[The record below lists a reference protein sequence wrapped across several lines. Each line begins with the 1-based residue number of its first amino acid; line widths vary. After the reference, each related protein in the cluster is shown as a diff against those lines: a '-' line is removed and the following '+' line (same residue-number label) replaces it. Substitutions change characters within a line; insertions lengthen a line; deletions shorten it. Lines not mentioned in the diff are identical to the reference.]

1 MRFTKIPEDTFERIQ
16 LNAGVLL
23 SEFSVTSPPTEAE
36 MLSNIVGATSGGV
49 TFTASATY
57 SDYGEDIDNCPK
69 NTMELKKLDTWAVT
83 MSGSYVTVTAD
94 SVASMLG
101 AADAAAGKITPRSDV
116 LTTDFKDLWWVGD
129 YSDKN
134 GDTNGGMVAIHMMNT
149 LSTGGFQL
157 KSSDKSKG
165 QFSFEYTAHYSIA
178 DQTTVPFEI
187 YVKAGTA
194 ESTGS

>member
-83 MSGSYVTVTAD
+83 VT
-94 SVASMLG
+94 
-101 AADAAAGKITPRSDV
+101 
-116 LTTDFKDLWWVGD
+116 
-129 YSDKN
+129 
-134 GDTNGGMVAIHMMNT
+134 
-149 LSTGGFQL
+149 
-157 KSSDKSKG
+157 
-165 QFSFEYTAHYSIA
+165 
-178 DQTTVPFEI
+178 
-187 YVKAGTA
+187 
-194 ESTGS
+194 

>member
-23 SEFSVTSPPTEAE
+23 SDFNVTTPPTGDE
-36 MLSNIVGATSGGV
+36 MLANIVGATSGGV
-49 TFTASATY
+49 TFTAAATY

-69 NTMELKKLDTWAVT
+69 NTLELKKLDTWAVT
-83 MSGSYVTVTAD
+83 MSGSYVTVTAE

-101 AADAAAGKITPRSDV
+101 AADAADGKVTPRTDV

-134 GDTNGGMVAIHMMNT
+134 GETNGGMIAIHMLNT

-165 QFSFEYTAHYSIA
+165 TFSFEYTAHYSIA
-178 DQTTVPFEI
+178 AQTTVPFEI
-187 YVKAGTA
+187 YVKSGTA
-194 ESTGS
+194 ETTG